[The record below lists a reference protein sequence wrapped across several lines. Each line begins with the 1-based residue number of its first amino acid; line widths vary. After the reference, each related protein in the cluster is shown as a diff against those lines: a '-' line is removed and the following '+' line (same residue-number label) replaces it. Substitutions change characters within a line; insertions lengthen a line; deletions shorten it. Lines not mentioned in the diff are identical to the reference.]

1 MNEKFNPYSS
11 LKTPVLFLIFKRLDT
26 TKQVFEQIRI
36 AKPRKFYLAA
46 DGPRENIEG
55 EIDKCKV
62 VREYVLNNTDWDCE
76 IKTLFRDKN
85 LGCGRAVSEAITW
98 FFEHEEKGI
107 IFEDDVVPSLSFFW
121 FCEELL
127 ERYKSD
133 MRIWRIGGCN
143 FQDGNKRGDGDYY
156 FSAISHIWGWASWA
170 NRWKFNDFE
179 LKNINDDSFIEN
191 YWEGPA
197 LKYWKKIF
205 WNIKDKILNKEFYT
219 WDYQWLFTMWYHQ
232 GLGISPNVNLISNIG
247 FGRDATHT
255 ENIDLKV
262 ANLPKGNIILKNHPK
277 EVVRDIEADYYTFY
291 RNFYIPI
298 WRRFILKLRSIKI
311 FSKLNKNKIRS

>member
-1 MNEKFNPYSS
+1 MNLLPLE
-11 LKTPVLFLIFKRLDT
+11 TPVLFLIFKRLDT
-26 TKQVFEQIRI
+26 TKQVFEQIKKE
-36 AKPRKFYLAA
+36 KPPKLYIAA
-46 DGPRENIEG
+46 DGPRKNVEG
-55 EIDKCKV
+55 ELEKCKA
-62 VREYVLNNTDWDCE
+62 VREYVLNNIDWDCKV
-76 IKTLFRDKN
+76 KTLFREKN

-133 MRIWRIGGCN
+133 MRIWLIGGCN

-205 WNIKDKILNKEFYT
+205 WNMKDKILNKEFFT

-255 ENIDLKV
+255 ENIDLKF

>member
-1 MNEKFNPYSS
+1 MQIEKFSPHLP
-11 LKTPVLFLIFKRLDT
+11 LKTPILFLIFKRLDT
-26 TKQVFEQIRI
+26 TQQVFEQIRK
-36 AKPRKFYLAA
+36 AKPPKLYIAA
-46 DGPRENIEG
+46 DGPRKNIEG
-55 EIDKCKV
+55 EVEKCKA
-62 VREYVLNNTDWDCE
+62 VREYVLSNIDWDCKV
-76 IKTLFRDKN
+76 KTLFREKN
-85 LGCGRAVSEAITW
+85 LGCGRAVSQAITW
-98 FFEHEEKGI
+98 FFEQEEKGI
-107 IFEDDVVPSLSFFW
+107 ILEDDVVPSLSFFW

-179 LKNINDDSFIEN
+179 LKNINDDRFIEN
-191 YWEGPA
+191 YWKGSA
-197 LKYWKKIF
+197 SKYWKRIF
-205 WNIKDKILNKEFYT
+205 WKMKNKEFDT
-219 WDYQWLFTMWYHQ
+219 WDYQWLFTMWYHR
-232 GLGISPNVNLISNIG
+232 GLGISPNINLISNIG
-247 FGRDATHT
+247 IGQDATHT
-255 ENIDLKV
+255 ANLNSKV
-262 ANLPKGNIILKNHPK
+262 ANLQRGDIILKNHPNK
-277 EVVRDIEADYYTFY
+277 IVRDIEADYYTFY